1 MTNLGTTVLQGRR
14 AAYRTPGAR
23 AVTRAVAAV
32 LGCLADAYR
41 ARRDAEH
48 LRGLNDHLLRD
59 LETGPDQIDGAVR
72 RGWLPRS

>member
-32 LGCLADAYR
+32 LGCLVDAYR

-48 LRGLNDHLLRD
+48 LR
-59 LETGPDQIDGAVR
+59 A
-72 RGWLPRS
+72 